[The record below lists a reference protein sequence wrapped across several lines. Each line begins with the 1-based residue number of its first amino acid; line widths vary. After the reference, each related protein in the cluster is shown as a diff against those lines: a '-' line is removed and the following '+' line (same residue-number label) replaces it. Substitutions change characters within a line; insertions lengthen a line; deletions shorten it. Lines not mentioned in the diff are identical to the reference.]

1 MFARR
6 LLLAALLSVAAM
18 VPPALSQSGTI
29 RMVNTTSVYLT
40 LSINGLYGC
49 NTAPGTTCTVPW
61 AAGSYQLRA
70 CASDG
75 RCIHQPVTLGS
86 GETFTW
92 TIYEN

>member
-1 MFARR
+1 MIARR
-6 LLLAALLSVAAM
+6 FLLAAALSAAAM
-18 VPPALSQSGTI
+18 ISPAMGQSGTI

-61 AAGSYQLRA
+61 AAGSYQLSA

-75 RCIHQPVTLGS
+75 RCIYQPITLES
-86 GETFTW
+86 GGTWTW